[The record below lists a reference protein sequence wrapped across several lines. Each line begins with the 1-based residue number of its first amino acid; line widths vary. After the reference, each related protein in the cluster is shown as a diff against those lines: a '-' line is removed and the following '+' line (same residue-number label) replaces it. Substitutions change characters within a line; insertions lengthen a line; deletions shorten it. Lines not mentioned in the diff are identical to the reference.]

1 MLYDELADIHSD
13 LAWALLEV
21 RLKLSAKGKTEE
33 DNAIARADAA
43 LERLSAIIAVIA
55 EVTQQKDKSRPSA
68 PPSLPP
74 ERRH

>member
-1 MLYDELADIHSD
+1 

-21 RLKLSAKGKTEE
+21 RLKLSSKGKTEE